1 MKKNRF
7 LFAFILLLIG
17 QICIYNFFRLTQFVI
32 LSILPVMIMMIPIK
46 RDTVSALII
55 TFISAFA
62 VDFFADG
69 VIGLNIAALLPV
81 ALLRFS
87 IIRLVCGD
95 EVFAREE
102 DISIPRQGIWKIS
115 LILIMAQSLFLLV
128 YLWLDGAGTRPF
140 WFTAARFGASLLAGC
155 LLSLLVVDILEPEK
169 YSTNR

>member
-1 MKKNRF
+1 MHHKKAN
-7 LFAFILLLIG
+7 
-17 QICIYNFFRLTQFVI
+17 
-32 LSILPVMIMMIPIK
+32 
-46 RDTVSALII
+46 
-55 TFISAFA
+55 
-62 VDFFADG
+62 
-69 VIGLNIAALLPV
+69 

-115 LILIMAQSLFLLV
+115 LILIMAQSLFLIV

-140 WFTAARFGASLLAGC
+140 WFTAARFEASLLLGF